1 MSFTAPPCKAAL
13 DLGIIADVSQSVGNE
28 NLPKLKAALESLVE
42 KFEPSLEGT
51 NVGLI
56 TFAKSAELHFAFK
69 DKGYQ
74 STEAIKA
81 KIEDID
87 RLYLQTRTDKALIMA
102 HEELFSEAGGDR
114 PEKPNVLLVFTDGR
128 PTKKAGYKEFDETVP
143 PLTNVSAVTKLG
155 KQGPLIK
162 CPLLM
167 LCSFR
172 FDVDL
177 DTRPPA
183 ASFLIGSLCVA
194 ALIFLALGL
203 LFVLFSPLFC

>member
-1 MSFTAPPCKAAL
+1 MRFFQSRPIPYVPMSFTAPPCEAAL
-13 DLGIIADVSQSVGNE
+13 DLGIIADVSQSVGKQ

-87 RLYLQTRTDKALIMA
+87 KLYLQTRTDKALIMA

-114 PEKPNVLLVFTDGR
+114 PEKPNVLLVFTDGK

-143 PLTNVSAVTKLG
+143 PLTNVCAVTNLG
-155 KQGPLIK
+155 K
-162 CPLLM
+162 
-167 LCSFR
+167 
-172 FDVDL
+172 
-177 DTRPPA
+177 TRPA
-183 ASFLIGSLCVA
+183 NKMSSTDAVFI
-194 ALIFLALGL
+194 
-203 LFVLFSPLFC
+203 PLPC